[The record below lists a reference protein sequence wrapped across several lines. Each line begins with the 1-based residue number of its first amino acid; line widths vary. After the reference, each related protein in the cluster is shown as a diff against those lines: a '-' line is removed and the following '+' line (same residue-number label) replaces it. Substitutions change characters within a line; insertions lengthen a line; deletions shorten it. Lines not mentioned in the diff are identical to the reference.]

1 MNKYQLFKA
10 GIDVKGALVKFDNN
24 EEFYE
29 KMLQEFVEA
38 PEYEKLCQ
46 ALLKGEVEQAF
57 EEAHKLKGTTGNLN
71 MDVFYQVVCPLVE
84 ALRNENLKLA
94 RELFPAVEKSYKT
107 VIAAIGGS

>member
-1 MNKYQLFKA
+1 MNHQLLKA

-29 KMLQEFVEA
+29 TMLQEFVEA

-57 EEAHKLKGTTGNLN
+57 EEAHKLKGTWW
-71 MDVFYQVVCPLVE
+71 
-84 ALRNENLKLA
+84 KLC
-94 RELFPAVEKSYKT
+94 VIKT
-107 VIAAIGGS
+107 